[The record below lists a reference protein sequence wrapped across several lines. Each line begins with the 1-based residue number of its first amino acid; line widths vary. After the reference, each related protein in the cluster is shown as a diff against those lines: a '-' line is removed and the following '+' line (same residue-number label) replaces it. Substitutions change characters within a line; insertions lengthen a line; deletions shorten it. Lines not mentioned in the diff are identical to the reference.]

1 MAPTDCMAP
10 KTGKGI
16 MLVLTVPGQWT
27 RARQKGQDLRCGDQ
41 VARGVSVGI
50 SESLCRCFG
59 AREECSPIAGVGME
73 E

>member
-1 MAPTDCMAP
+1 MAATDCMAP

-41 VARGVSVGI
+41 VARGVPVGI
-50 SESLCRCFG
+50 SQEV
-59 AREECSPIAGVGME
+59 AE
-73 E
+73 